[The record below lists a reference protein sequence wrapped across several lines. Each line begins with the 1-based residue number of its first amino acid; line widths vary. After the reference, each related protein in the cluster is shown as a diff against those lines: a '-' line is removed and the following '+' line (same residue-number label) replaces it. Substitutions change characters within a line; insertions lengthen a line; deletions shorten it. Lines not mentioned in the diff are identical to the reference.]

1 MIEFKNVCKTFRGP
15 EGPVD
20 ALRDFSVT
28 IEAGEFVV
36 ARGPSGSGKSTM
48 LLVAGA
54 LLRPTSGNLTLGG
67 QDPYALSPAKRG
79 AVRAAQIGF
88 VFQQFHLIPYL
99 SVRDNILAPAVALP
113 NPEAGARADELI
125 DRFGLRERAQH
136 LPAQLS
142 TGERQRTALARAML
156 NQPKILLADEPTGNL
171 DEDNGQV
178 VVDHLAE
185 FVSEGGTVLMVTHE
199 QTGISHADRILR
211 IEGGKLVSDDATTP
225 HA

>member
-178 VVDHLAE
+178 AVDHLAE

>member
-1 MIEFKNVCKTFRGP
+1 MIEFKNVCKTFREP

>member
-1 MIEFKNVCKTFRGP
+1 
-15 EGPVD
+15 
-20 ALRDFSVT
+20 
-28 IEAGEFVV
+28 
-36 ARGPSGSGKSTM
+36 
-48 LLVAGA
+48 
-54 LLRPTSGNLTLGG
+54 
-67 QDPYALSPAKRG
+67 
-79 AVRAAQIGF
+79 
-88 VFQQFHLIPYL
+88 
-99 SVRDNILAPAVALP
+99 
-113 NPEAGARADELI
+113 
-125 DRFGLRERAQH
+125 
-136 LPAQLS
+136 
-142 TGERQRTALARAML
+142 ML

>member
-1 MIEFKNVCKTFRGP
+1 
-15 EGPVD
+15 
-20 ALRDFSVT
+20 
-28 IEAGEFVV
+28 
-36 ARGPSGSGKSTM
+36 M